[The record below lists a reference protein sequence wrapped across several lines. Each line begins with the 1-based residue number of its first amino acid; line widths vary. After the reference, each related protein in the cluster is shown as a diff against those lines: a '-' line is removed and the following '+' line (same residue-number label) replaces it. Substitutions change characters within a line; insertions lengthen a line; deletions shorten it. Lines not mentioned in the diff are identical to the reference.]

1 LLGSMLAVLPATVLV
16 RNAALREIL
25 CLVGLV
31 GIFLPVFFYYE
42 QTPFPGLAALPPC
55 LGTAALIWANT
66 PARGDNRPGWIAK
79 ALSWQPVVFIG
90 LISYSLYLWHW
101 PLISFGKYLG
111 IAPKEPIGKVLLFAS
126 ILLISIASWK
136 FVEQPFRSRRSISK
150 RRTVFALAFTSSL
163 IILGIGS
170 FFAASGGY
178 PNRFG
183 EEARGVFAKL
193 EQDAINYNS
202 GLELPETKNP
212 LDIRLEKLPKW
223 GADLDSGESFLVWG
237 DSHARAPIYA
247 IHEEMSRRGV
257 SGFAV
262 IHHSTPPLVGFDH
275 KMGLGLPKETGS
287 AIAEKV
293 LDLVRE
299 HKIRYVFLCG
309 YWSIYQDAIGESR
322 LAMVLQDTIHQL
334 QAAGA
339 QVYLM
344 ADWPD
349 QDLDPLRIAIL
360 RHAGFPVQWMPAPRT
375 REQHE
380 KRNSAILKMASEEI
394 GFMIIDPTDDFLE
407 PDGKTFKTWHDGM
420 PIYSDHQHI
429 GHHATHYLLK
439 KSLTP
444 LIQ

>member
-1 LLGSMLAVLPATVLV
+1 M
-16 RNAALREIL
+16 
-25 CLVGLV
+25 
-31 GIFLPVFFYYE
+31 
-42 QTPFPGLAALPPC
+42 
-55 LGTAALIWANT
+55 
-66 PARGDNRPGWIAK
+66 
-79 ALSWQPVVFIG
+79 
-90 LISYSLYLWHW
+90 
-101 PLISFGKYLG
+101 
-111 IAPKEPIGKVLLFAS
+111 
-126 ILLISIASWK
+126 
-136 FVEQPFRSRRSISK
+136 
-150 RRTVFALAFTSSL
+150 
-163 IILGIGS
+163 
-170 FFAASGGY
+170 
-178 PNRFG
+178 
-183 EEARGVFAKL
+183 
-193 EQDAINYNS
+193 
-202 GLELPETKNP
+202 ELPETKNT

-223 GADLDSGESFLVWG
+223 GANLDSGERFLVWG
-237 DSHARAPIYA
+237 DSHVRAPIYA

-299 HKIRYVFLCG
+299 HKIRYVLLCG

-339 QVYLM
+339 KVYFM

-375 REQHE
+375 RAQHE
-380 KRNSAILKMASEEI
+380 KRNSAILKMASEGT
-394 GFMIIDPTDDFLE
+394 GFVMIDPIDDFLE

-429 GHHATHYLLK
+429 GHHATHHLLK

-444 LIQ
+444 LFQ